1 MGMKDLYDTGRLGFF
16 KLKGEHDDFTIAQLI
31 DFDTLFVTDQC
42 HLKNKFQALPTNK
55 KYQLCF
61 LKKLI

>member
-16 KLKGEHDDFTIAQLI
+16 KLKGEHDDFTIAQLR

-55 KYQLCF
+55 KY
-61 LKKLI
+61 